1 MCTAYVIIAV
11 IYISNSDGRK
21 KMSYVKNIIIL
32 CLLVALGIES
42 FFLLKQEDVPIDLV
56 ALNQMDAY
64 SVTEKYLLAHK
75 TGEKE
80 LLTLRLLDQFYDKSE
95 EYLST
100 HSDVFNVKNVNIKNI
115 EELKMNES
123 DINETKRMSE
133 EKGFVSSVNIEDVKK
148 FKVEYVLTPINE
160 QKGFLIDE
168 NYDRTEN
175 IILIKRYGIWKI
187 FDHGNA

>member
-1 MCTAYVIIAV
+1 ML
-11 IYISNSDGRK
+11 N
-21 KMSYVKNIIIL
+21 VKNIIIL
-32 CLLVALGIES
+32 CLIVALGIES
-42 FFLLKQEDVPIDLV
+42 FFLLKPKDVPIDLV

-64 SVTEKYLLAHK
+64 SVTEKYLLALK

-115 EELKMNES
+115 EEIIMNES
-123 DINETKRMSE
+123 EINEIKRMSE
-133 EKGFVSSVNIEDVKK
+133 VKGFASSVHIEDVKT

-160 QKGFLIDE
+160 QKEFLIDE

-187 FDHGNA
+187 FDHGNV